1 MAKKMSERKLLD
13 MQLHEI
19 IHYSKEGGISVQ
31 KVIGGLIYWYN
42 LGGKSV
48 SGVFVP
54 NREEAVPFLRKMAKE
69 LKQSKRSKKNNK
81 SF

>member
-1 MAKKMSERKLLD
+1 MAKKMTEQKLLD

-19 IHYSKEGGISVQ
+19 IQDSKGSRISVQ
-31 KVIGGLIYWYN
+31 KVIGGWVYWYK
-42 LGGKSV
+42 LGDNSV

-69 LKQSKRSKKNNK
+69 LKQSKK
-81 SF
+81 

>member
-13 MQLHEI
+13 MQQHEI
-19 IHYSKEGGISVQ
+19 IQVSKDSGISVQ
-31 KVIGGLIYWYN
+31 KVIGGWIYWYK
-42 LGGKSV
+42 LDGKSV

-69 LKQSKRSKKNNK
+69 LKQSKK
-81 SF
+81 